1 MYNDEENLYHYNYR
15 SGAERPQDDYK
26 PTGEQPA
33 PEQPVQEQSIE
44 PQKEKPKKSF
54 FKRTGTKVAAL
65 ALSCAVLGGV
75 CGAGIL
81 LAATNSKNGSTSI
94 SVSSRQTTAVSVKTV
109 DGKTAM
115 SMSEV
120 YASTVNS
127 VVSINTSSTTTN
139 VFGQSV
145 ESASAGSG
153 FIITADGYIVT
164 NYHVISGAS
173 NVSVTLYSGDTYT
186 ASIVG
191 GDEDYDIAVLK
202 INAAD
207 LPAVTLGDSSAINVG
222 DSVAAIGNPLGELTF
237 SMSEGIVSS
246 NNRAINVDG
255 TPFNMIQVDASIN
268 PGNSGGP
275 LMNSYGEVVGIVS
288 AKYSSYANTSV
299 EGLGFAIPIN
309 DVSAMIKDIMENGQV
324 TTKPYLGI
332 TAGTMSSQ
340 MASQYKID
348 ITQGVFVYSVESG
361 GAGAKAGLQLGDV
374 ITKVNDTEIT
384 SMDDLSAAK
393 KNYSAGDTV
402 TLTVYRSGSYITLQL
417 TFGTAPAT
425 TTTSSSNSSGN
436 SGSSGNSNT
445 YGSYGN
451 GNTYGSNGSS
461 GNSNGYNYF
470 FGSNGS
476 SGSSN

>member
-1 MYNDEENLYHYNYR
+1 MYNDEENLYHYSYR
-15 SGAERPQDDYK
+15 SGSERPQDGYS
-26 PTGEQPA
+26 PLSAEPVVPQP
-33 PEQPVQEQSIE
+33 EML
-44 PQKEKPKKSF
+44 KKKSF

-65 ALSCAVLGGV
+65 ALSCALLGGA
-75 CGAGIL
+75 CGAGVV
-81 LAATNSKNGSTSI
+81 LAARSGGRTSI
-94 SVSSRQTTAVSVKTV
+94 AVSNRETTAVSVKKV

-115 SMSEV
+115 TMSEV

-127 VVSINTSSTTTN
+127 VVSINTASTTTN

-153 FIITADGYIVT
+153 FIITTDGYVVT

-173 NVSVTLYSGDTYT
+173 SVKVTLYSGDNYDATL
-186 ASIVG
+186 VG

-202 INAAD
+202 INATD
-207 LPAVTLGDSSAINVG
+207 LPAVTLGDSGAVNVG

-288 AKYSSYANTSV
+288 AKYSSYANTTV

-332 TAGTMSSQ
+332 TAGTMTSQ

-348 ITQGVFVYSVESG
+348 ITKGVFVYSVEAG
-361 GAGAKAGLQLGDV
+361 GAGDKAGLKLGDV

-384 SMDDLSAAK
+384 SMEDLSAAK
-393 KNYSAGDTV
+393 KNYSSGDAV
-402 TLTVYRSGSYITLQL
+402 TLTIYRSGSYTTVQL

-425 TTTSSSNSSGN
+425 TSSSSGN
-436 SGSSGNSNT
+436 SGSSGSS
-445 YGSYGN
+445 GK
-451 GNTYGSNGSS
+451 NGSS
-461 GNSNGYNYF
+461 GKGYNDYYNYF
-470 FGSNGS
+470 FGNNGS
-476 SGSSN
+476 SGSGN